1 MKQFV
6 FKNYLLMAFI
16 GILAT
21 SCSKSNDDEVT
32 KADPKL
38 LSFGF
43 YEANNEGVIV
53 QDYEVSAVTGTAIT
67 IALPK
72 EIDRSELVAQFTAS
86 PNTTVTVNGEIQQ
99 SGNSVQDFSTPVDYI
114 VTEGQTNA
122 RYTIT
127 VVNAADYVWTK
138 LSTYSSDETNN
149 MIMKVNPVDG
159 IPYVLYKGNR
169 EESEDEKAFMVKFED
184 NSWSFVGS
192 DQGVSDGQVGSDL
205 DLAFDKDGKT
215 YAAYLDYTANVSQA
229 VSVKQ
234 LQNSA
239 WSLVG
244 SKGFTNEKISYMG
257 MGINPANQQPMVFNT
272 IDGRSGTLPRRAL
285 GVSNFD
291 GSTWSIN
298 NEIPGRS
305 TSTYASLQVS
315 KTVGDAL
322 YLGIFNNGGSPQTYS
337 IYKYENNTWETI
349 AEQMIEPGAGNLNL
363 RDFDL
368 DVDRS
373 GNIYII
379 AADDATTS
387 GTYNPRV
394 KKYDAETKSWSQ
406 VGNVLPF
413 DLGSARY
420 LSLAVSPTGVPFV
433 LYRNE
438 QMYPEVVS
446 LDSETKDW
454 TAPKVL
460 EASQLG
466 VADVYLDF
474 SPDGVGYAA
483 FVNEA
488 GAVSLYKYDVPAK

>member
-1 MKQFV
+1 MKQLV

-16 GILAT
+16 GLLAT
-21 SCSKSNDDEVT
+21 SCSKSKDDEVI

-43 YEANNEGVIV
+43 YEADNGGIIV
-53 QDYEVSAVTGTAIT
+53 QDYEVSAVSGTAIT

-72 EIDRSELVAQFTAS
+72 EVDRSELVAQFTAS
-86 PNTTVTVNGEIQQ
+86 SNTTVTVNGEVQQ
-99 SGNSVQDFSTPVDYI
+99 SGSSVQDFSTPVDYI

-122 RYTIT
+122 RYTVT

-149 MIMKVNPVDG
+149 MVMKVNPVDG

-169 EESEDEKAFMVKFED
+169 EESADEKAFMVKFED
-184 NSWSFVGS
+184 NSWDFVGS
-192 DQGVSDGQVGSDL
+192 DQGVSDGQVGSYL
-205 DLAFDKDGKT
+205 DIAFDKDGKT
-215 YAAYLDYTANVSQA
+215 YAAYLDYTASVSQA
-229 VSVKQ
+229 ASVKQ
-234 LQNSA
+234 LQNNT

-244 SKGFTNEKISYMG
+244 SKGLTDGKVSYIEV
-257 MGINPANQQPMVFNT
+257 GINPVDQQPLVFNT
-272 IDGRSGTLPRRAL
+272 IEERKGILPRRAL
-285 GVSNFD
+285 GISYLNGGVWSN
-291 GSTWSIN
+291 N
-298 NEIPGRS
+298 NEIPGR
-305 TSTYASLQVS
+305 TSSLSASWKAS
-315 KTVGDAL
+315 KTVGNAL
-322 YLGIFNNGGSPQTYS
+322 YLGVFNYGGTQTYS
-337 IYKYENNTWETI
+337 IYKYQNNTWETI
-349 AEQMIEPGAGNLNL
+349 ADMVLEPGAENLSF
-363 RDFDL
+363 RDFDM
-368 DVDRS
+368 DVDRN

-394 KKYDAETKSWSQ
+394 KKYDAETKTWSQ

-460 EASQLG
+460 EASPLG
-466 VADVYLDF
+466 VADVSLDF
-474 SPDGVGYAA
+474 APDGVGYAA

-488 GAVSLYKYDVPAK
+488 GAITLYKYDVPVK